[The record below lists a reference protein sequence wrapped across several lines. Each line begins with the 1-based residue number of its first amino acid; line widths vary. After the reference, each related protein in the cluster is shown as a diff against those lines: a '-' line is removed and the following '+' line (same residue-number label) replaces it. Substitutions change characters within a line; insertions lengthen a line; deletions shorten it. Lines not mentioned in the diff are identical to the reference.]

1 MTKKKIII
9 FGSTGGIGK
18 EIVKLLK
25 NKPYDLFLFNK
36 KKLNFGISSSKFKL
50 QKILKKINPDIIIN
64 ASGILG
70 NNYDD
75 YKKIYDVNLMPNWE
89 IIKHYKKIN
98 LKKKLIVILIGS
110 SSYKSGRRNY
120 ILYASSKAALHNL
133 CQGSREYLKEKNII
147 IKLLNFGKIYTPMI
161 KKYVRQNSPN
171 VISPSVA
178 ALKICKIFDKGI

>member
-36 KKLNFGISSSKFKL
+36 KKLNFSISSSKFKL

-75 YKKIYDVNLMPNWE
+75 YKKIYDVNLMPN
-89 IIKHYKKIN
+89 
-98 LKKKLIVILIGS
+98 L
-110 SSYKSGRRNY
+110 
-120 ILYASSKAALHNL
+120 
-133 CQGSREYLKEKNII
+133 
-147 IKLLNFGKIYTPMI
+147 
-161 KKYVRQNSPN
+161 
-171 VISPSVA
+171 
-178 ALKICKIFDKGI
+178 